1 MKQRNLMFTI
11 VIAVCIAAVG
21 IGLAIAASFG
31 ILNVASAPAAIAPTA
46 VPTIATPTTSAP
58 ATAVPT
64 TTVPA
69 ITVPATTVP
78 TTAAPATAVPTIT
91 VPATAIR
98 ATAVPT
104 TSAPATAIPTIA
116 IPATA
121 IPATSAPATAIPA
134 ISAPATAVPATAI
147 PTTSAPESQ
156 GQYIEYTVQRGDTLF
171 AIARLYNVTA
181 EDILAVNTI
190 ANPASLTIGQVLR
203 IPTGT
208 ATTQIVEYTVQP
220 GDILVV
226 IARRFDVTVEEIL
239 AINTIRDPSNLTVGQ
254 VLRIPRRTP

>member
-46 VPTIATPTTSAP
+46 VPTIATPTIAAPATAIPTTAIPATAIPATAVPATSAP

-64 TTVPA
+64 T
-69 ITVPATTVP
+69 TVPATTVP

-91 VPATAIR
+91 VPATAI
-98 ATAVPT
+98 
-104 TSAPATAIPTIA
+104 PA
-116 IPATA
+116 
-121 IPATSAPATAIPA
+121 
-134 ISAPATAVPATAI
+134 
-147 PTTSAPESQ
+147 TSAPESQ

>member
-46 VPTIATPTTSAP
+46 VPTIATL
-58 ATAVPT
+58 
-64 TTVPA
+64 
-69 ITVPATTVP
+69 

-91 VPATAIR
+91 VPATAI
-98 ATAVPT
+98 
-104 TSAPATAIPTIA
+104 PATT
-116 IPATA
+116 
-121 IPATSAPATAIPA
+121 
-134 ISAPATAVPATAI
+134 I

>member
-31 ILNVASAPAAIAPTA
+31 LLNVASAPAAIAPTV
-46 VPTIATPTTSAP
+46 VPAIATPA
-58 ATAVPT
+58 
-64 TTVPA
+64 
-69 ITVPATTVP
+69 
-78 TTAAPATAVPTIT
+78 TAAPATAVPATAVPATAAPTTAVPATAAPTT
-91 VPATAIR
+91 VPATAAPTTVP
-98 ATAVPT
+98 ATAVPATAAPT
-104 TSAPATAIPTIA
+104 TAVPATAAPTTVPATA

-134 ISAPATAVPATAI
+134 
-147 PTTSAPESQ
+147 TSAPESQ

-190 ANPASLTIGQVLR
+190 ANPASLTVGQVLR

-208 ATTQIVEYTVQP
+208 GTTQIVEYTVQP